1 MNDKKDKSKILILI
15 PAYNEEENIGT
26 FLESLNNSEIA
37 KEADILVIDDASK
50 DRTAE
55 IARGCGV
62 KVISQIYNMGYGA
75 ALQLGYKYATKHQ
88 YDYVLQLDADGQH
101 DACNL
106 DIIYECLTNS
116 QKDCDIIIGSR
127 FLEGSETYKMGAI
140 RILSIKFFR
149 FIIKCVCHVN
159 ITDPTSG
166 LQGLSRR
173 AFSYYA
179 QYGKFDYR
187 YPDINMIIQMLLCGF
202 HIGECRAC
210 MHQRV
215 AGTSMHSG
223 IWKPFAYMILMSL
236 STVAA
241 IIRNRKSNSM
251 G

>member
-1 MNDKKDKSKILILI
+1 MNESKEKSRVLILI

-26 FLESLNNSEIA
+26 FLESMSCSQIA
-37 KEADILVIDDASK
+37 KKADILVIDDASK
-50 DRTAE
+50 DSTAD
-55 IARGCGV
+55 IAREHGV
-62 KVISQIYNMGYGA
+62 KVISQVYNMGYGA
-75 ALQLGYKYATKHQ
+75 ALQLGYKYATSHE

-106 DIIYECLTNS
+106 DILYDCLTNS
-116 QKDCDIIIGSR
+116 KKDCDIIIGSR

-140 RILSIKFFR
+140 RLLSIKFFR
-149 FIIKCVCHVN
+149 CIIKLIGHVD

-166 LQGLSRR
+166 LQGLNRK

-187 YPDINMIIQMLLCGF
+187 YPDINMIMQMLLRGF
-202 HIGECRAC
+202 QIGESRAC

-223 IWKPFAYMILMSL
+223 IWKPFAYMVLMSL
-236 STVAA
+236 STIAA
-241 IIRNRKSNSM
+241 IIRNKE
-251 G
+251 

>member
-1 MNDKKDKSKILILI
+1 MSKISEKSKVLILI

-26 FLESLNNSEIA
+26 FLESMKCSRIA
-37 KEADILVIDDASK
+37 GEADILVIDDASK

-55 IARGCGV
+55 IVREHGV
-62 KVISQIYNMGYGA
+62 KVISQVYNMGYGA
-75 ALQLGYKYATKHQ
+75 ALQLGYKYATNHE

-106 DIIYECLTNS
+106 DVLYEYLTNR
-116 QKDCDIIIGSR
+116 QKGSDIIIGSR
-127 FLEGSETYKMGAI
+127 FMKESESYHMGII

-149 FIIKCVCHVN
+149 LIIKWIGHAD

-166 LQGLSRR
+166 LQGLNRR

-187 YPDINMIIQMLLCGF
+187 YPDINMIMQMLLCGF
-202 HIGECRAC
+202 RIGECGAC

-223 IWKPFAYMILMSL
+223 IWKPFAYMVLMSL
-236 STVAA
+236 STMAA
-241 IIRNRKSNSM
+241 IIRNKK
-251 G
+251 

>member
-1 MNDKKDKSKILILI
+1 MNDKKDKSKVLILI

-26 FLESLNNSEIA
+26 FLESLNKSMIA

-50 DRTAE
+50 DCTAE
-55 IARGCGV
+55 IAREHGV
-62 KVISQIYNMGYGA
+62 KVISQVYNMGYGA
-75 ALQLGYKYATKHQ
+75 ALQMGYKYATKYE

-106 DIIYECLTNS
+106 DVIYDCLTNS

-127 FLEGSETYKMGAI
+127 FLEGSETYKMGII
-140 RILSIKFFR
+140 RRLSIRFFC
-149 FIIKCVCHVN
+149 FIIKRVSHAD

-166 LQGLSRR
+166 LQGLNRR

-202 HIGECRAC
+202 RIGECKAC

-223 IWKPFAYMILMSL
+223 VWKPFAYMILMSL

-241 IIRNRKSNSM
+241 IIRNKKSSRK
-251 G
+251 